1 MSKNTIVHI
10 DMGGSRISALAGVV
24 LNDELKILGEQS
36 RPSDDVKSGIVAKM
50 TGAA

>member
-24 LNDELKILGEQS
+24 LNDELKN
-36 RPSDDVKSGIVAKM
+36 SGGTV
-50 TGAA
+50 TPER